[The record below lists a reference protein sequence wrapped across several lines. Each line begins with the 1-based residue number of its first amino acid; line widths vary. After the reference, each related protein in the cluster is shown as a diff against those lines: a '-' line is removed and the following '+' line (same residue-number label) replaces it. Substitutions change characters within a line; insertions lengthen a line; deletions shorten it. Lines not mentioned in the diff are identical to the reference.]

1 MAVFLAFT
9 DACPQESIDTDG
21 PRTWHTMA
29 GIATIL
35 DDNPFAPGLLVPG
48 LTGPKQLI
56 RIPDPNGL
64 AKLLQPDAQIAF
76 RSWKNI
82 RTPKRKRKALDRLL
96 KACSSGKCLFLSHST
111 LSNFAEGIAEKYLE
125 VFCSS
130 FVKKSI
136 LIGHP
141 EFAITIPQSGLP
153 LFVTRQRI
161 VSLTWIAH
169 CLSVFL
175 FKARE
180 AFGNLDGLFIH
191 DNLPFNRDDDIA
203 IVQAL
208 LNAQHPGRIHFLTEQ
223 RNFEF
228 APTDNLAATTNDF
241 VSGKDS
247 TIQSWV
253 WKEGRPRNFY
263 ITVDEGNGTFSR
275 FI

>member
-1 MAVFLAFT
+1 MAYLLAFT
-9 DACPQESIDTDG
+9 DACPQEFIAIDE
-21 PRTWHTMA
+21 PRIWHTMA

-35 DDNPFAPGLLVPG
+35 EEDPFACGLLVPG
-48 LTGPKQLI
+48 LTGPKRVI
-56 RIPDPNGL
+56 RIPDPKGF
-64 AKLLQPDAQIAF
+64 ASYLQPDAQIAF

-111 LSNFAEGIAEKYLE
+111 VSDFAEGIAEKYLGTY
-125 VFCSS
+125 CSA

-136 LIGHP
+136 IIGHP
-141 EFAITIPQSGLP
+141 EFVITIPPSEVP
-153 LFVTRQRI
+153 IFVNRQRI
-161 VSLTWIAH
+161 VSLTWIVH

-180 AFGNLDGLFIH
+180 AYGNVDGLFVH
-191 DNLPFNRDDDIA
+191 DNLPFNREEDIA

-208 LNAQHPGRIHFLTEQ
+208 LNAQDPGRIHFLTEQ

-241 VSGKDS
+241 VTGRDS

-263 ITVDEGNGTFSR
+263 MTVDDGNGTFSR